1 MTSKKIYKKSS
12 WSWFYKNFIENTVND
27 NFYTAV
33 EIMSEQ
39 RDLIDRVKNF
49 NMDGSDV
56 KDKMEDRKNNNSEG
70 SRV

>member
-1 MTSKKIYKKSS
+1 MTNKKTYKKRS
-12 WSWFYKNFIENTVND
+12 WSWFYKNFIKNTVND

-70 SRV
+70 NRV